1 MADRTAEEAEKHYI
15 EKMGEALGTQYYALW
30 QEVAWLHRKW
40 AEFVELFGSKP
51 TRIELLNQT
60 APAFFRMGQDVLWEE
75 TLLHI
80 ARLTDVSK
88 TGGRDKRTNLTI
100 RNLPELVIDPE
111 AQQATA
117 VLIETAVRKAN
128 FCRDWRNR
136 HIAHSDLG
144 LALNN
149 KAAAPLEFASRRMVK
164 EALGAIAEV
173 LKYLGGYYM
182 DSDMHFGGGPSIG
195 GAASLLLVLDGG
207 LRAKTARAER
217 LGRGEF
223 TEEDRPRDL

>member
-60 APAFFRMGQDVLWEE
+60 APTFFRMVQDVLWEE

-136 HIAHSDLG
+136 HIAHRDLG

-149 KAAAPLEFASRRMVK
+149 KAAAPLEFASRQMVK